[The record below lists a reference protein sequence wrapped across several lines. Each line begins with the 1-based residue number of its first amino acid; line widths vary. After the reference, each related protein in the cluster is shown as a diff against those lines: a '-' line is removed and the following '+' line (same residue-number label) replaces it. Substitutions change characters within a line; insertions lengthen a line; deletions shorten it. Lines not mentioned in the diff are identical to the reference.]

1 MTVSAVIDALD
12 LPPESRVDQRVPKKL
27 LVENG
32 AQTSGD
38 KRQINEGIEELM
50 WVAALKPTTIGVPE
64 YRDEIREYLEIS
76 VLSLALRPKGTE
88 RRLAELIH
96 RAIPYPVLLL
106 TSTSDTVTLSMAHK
120 RWSQNEAGKTVL
132 EGDVTR
138 CSLVEDEA
146 VPAFLE
152 SLSLTAQPRTHLLLL
167 YQGWINCVEAFQAAQ
182 ITGRFAP
189 AQGEGASAR
198 SIALVEYDRITR
210 QVASLRAHAA
220 RESQINRRVE
230 MNLEIRR
237 LETDLSKVKGQ
248 L

>member
-1 MTVSAVIDALD
+1 MTVSAIIDALN
-12 LPPESRVDQRVPKKL
+12 LPPECRVGQRVPKKL

-32 AQTSGD
+32 APTAGD
-38 KRQINEGIEELM
+38 KRQINDGIEELI
-50 WVAALKPTTIGVPE
+50 WAAALKPATIGVPE

-76 VLSLALRPKGTE
+76 VLSLVLRPKGRE
-88 RRLAELIH
+88 GRLAELIH

-120 RWSQNEAGKTVL
+120 RWSQNEARKTVL
-132 EGDVTR
+132 EGDVAR
-138 CSLVEDEA
+138 CSLIEDPA

-182 ITGRFAP
+182 ITGCFAP
-189 AQGEGASAR
+189 AQGEAASAR

-210 QVASLRAHAA
+210 QVATLRAQAA

-237 LETDLSKVKGQ
+237 LENDLAKAKGQ